1 MLFRH
6 HALALP
12 PQSRFLWRE
21 RGDTV
26 KVPETPDRA
35 AVPPSRRKARQAPPR
50 KWAGTVTS
58 RVRWGYRQPSASVP
72 DKRGDACSSETGW
85 RWVAVEARKCSRP
98 QA

>member
-35 AVPPSRRKARQAPPR
+35 AVPPARRKARQAPPR

-58 RVRWGYRQPSASVP
+58 RARWGYRQPSASVLEWAT
-72 DKRGDACSSETGW
+72 R
-85 RWVAVEARKCSRP
+85 AVQRLDGGGSRSRHTQVSRP